1 MIKQLFSRVP
11 MFIYGGLSAYTLQY
25 ICNNDFKS
33 GFRAGL
39 NQLFTDDIT
48 DEEYY
53 HHYSNYN
60 NRNSKSFL
68 ADFPFFP

>member
-1 MIKQLFSRVP
+1 MINRLFSRVP
-11 MFIYGGLSAYTLQY
+11 MFVYGGISMYTLQY
-25 ICNNDFKS
+25 FCSNDFKS

-60 NRNSKSFL
+60 NGKTRLFWY
-68 ADFPFFP
+68 DHPFFP